1 MKMISDKLYFE
12 RNLKKEFELNYII
25 KSGLAKMNIT
35 KRHFIRKDEL
45 DELKQTLREMYGE
58 RFIEEVFPKK
68 SRVEIIITEEDDNLY
83 AINGKLALWKSKDG
97 YIPVLPFLLDN
108 RIGLKSIIVDMGAVP
123 YVTLNQADIMRP
135 GITEIESSIEKGDI
149 VRIADEKNNRTLAV
163 GKAMYDA
170 KEMKLKEKGKVVKNL
185 HTINDDMWEF
195 AERF

>member
-1 MKMISDKLYFE
+1 
-12 RNLKKEFELNYII
+12 
-25 KSGLAKMNIT
+25 MNIT

-45 DELKQTLREMYGE
+45 DELKQSLGEMYGE
-58 RFIEEVFPKK
+58 TFIEEVFPKK

-83 AINGKLALWKSKDG
+83 AINGKLALWNSKEG

-135 GITEIESSIEKGDI
+135 GITEIDSSIEKGDI

-163 GKAMYDA
+163 GKAMYGA
-170 KEMKLKEKGKVVKNL
+170 KEMEQKEKGKVVKNL